1 MWEGFVAPTMS
12 SEGERVSVQTYVS
25 STQRER
31 WRTEADELDMSQ
43 AEYVRT
49 MIQAGRRS
57 FDLNT
62 EGSSLSSASS
72 NSVEDRSPDVTPG
85 GDGLKDRVLDVLRE
99 EEFAD
104 WDLLLAG
111 VTDDIEERLDE
122 TLDELQSEDR
132 IRYNGR
138 HGGYTAVDDGR

>member
-1 MWEGFVAPTMS
+1 MS

-25 STQRER
+25 STQREL
-31 WRTEADELDMSQ
+31 WREEADELDMNQ

-62 EGSSLSSASS
+62 NGSSLKRNPSKP
-72 NSVEDRSPDVTPG
+72 VEGESPDGTPG
-85 GDGLKDRVLDVLRE
+85 GDGLKDRVLNVLRA

-104 WDLLLAG
+104 WDMLLAG
-111 VTDDIEERLDE
+111 VTDDIEDRLEE
-122 TLDELQSEDR
+122 TLEELQSEDR
-132 IRYNGR
+132 VRYSGR
-138 HGGYTAVDDGR
+138 HGGYTVVDDGR

>member
-1 MWEGFVAPTMS
+1 MS

-25 STQRER
+25 STQRSR
-31 WRTEADELDMSQ
+31 WREEADELDMSQ

-62 EGSSLSSASS
+62 EEGSL
-72 NSVEDRSPDVTPG
+72 NSTSRNPVEGRSPDATPG
-85 GDGLKDRVLDVLRE
+85 GEGLKDRVLEVLRT

-104 WDLLLAG
+104 WELLLAG
-111 VTDDIEERLDE
+111 VTDDIEERLEE

-132 IRYNGR
+132 VRYSGR
-138 HGGYTAVDDGR
+138 HGGYTVVDDGR

>member
-1 MWEGFVAPTMS
+1 MS

-31 WRTEADELDMSQ
+31 WREEADELDMSQ

-62 EGSSLSSASS
+62 EASSLSSDSS
-72 NSVEDRSPDVTPG
+72 NSVEARSPDATPG
-85 GDGLKDRVLDVLRE
+85 GEGLKDRVLEVLRA

-104 WDLLLAG
+104 WELLLAG
-111 VTDDIEERLDE
+111 VTDDIEERLEE

-132 IRYNGR
+132 IRYSGR
-138 HGGYTAVDDGR
+138 HGGYTVVDDGR